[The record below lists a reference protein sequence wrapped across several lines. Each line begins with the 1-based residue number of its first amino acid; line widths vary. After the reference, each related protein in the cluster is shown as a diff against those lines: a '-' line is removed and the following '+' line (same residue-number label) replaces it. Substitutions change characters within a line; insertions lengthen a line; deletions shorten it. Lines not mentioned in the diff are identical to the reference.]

1 MVDIPPNEWY
11 IITKIRRYPTGYEW
25 KRRKKMAQARAKC
38 TCKECGA
45 EFIRTATKRN
55 RAEADS
61 WEEWA
66 KSTFDLCNECYKKA
80 CDEAALKE
88 PLTLNIR
95 IEPFR
100 TDEPIVL
107 AFSGCSKKYK
117 DQIKELGYFWRENT
131 SGLKGI
137 LDMNPEFCW
146 QKNIKIEVLD
156 EEVKKAKEICNGDE
170 FVVKNGISDI
180 DMMAYKAATQKRDEN
195 KAHLQEELDA
205 ITKPERPECIP
216 EGKWNGK
223 VYGGEKYGY
232 SIYVDGEKHNISI
245 EDKKEIESYAK
256 ARDEYHEKREAVKA
270 KYSL

>member
-1 MVDIPPNEWY
+1 
-11 IITKIRRYPTGYEW
+11 
-25 KRRKKMAQARAKC
+25 MAQARAKC

-55 RAEADS
+55 RTEADS

-117 DQIKELGYFWRENT
+117 DQIKELGYFWRPNEA
-131 SGLKGI
+131 GLKGL
-137 LDMNPEFCW
+137 LDMNPEYCW
-146 QKNIKIEVLD
+146 QKNINIEAL
-156 EEVKKAKEICNGDE
+156 EEETKKAEAIVSGDE
-170 FVVKNGISDI
+170 FVVKNGISEF
-180 DMMAYKAATQKRDEN
+180 DMMTYKIAKQNRDEK
-195 KAHLQEELDA
+195 KANREKELADIA
-205 ITKPERPECIP
+205 KPERPECMP

-223 VYGGEKYGY
+223 IYGGEKYGY
-232 SIYVDGEKHNISI
+232 SIYIDGEKHNISI
-245 EDKKEIESYAK
+245 EDKKEIEIYAK
-256 ARDEYHEKREAVKA
+256 ARDEYYAKREAVKA